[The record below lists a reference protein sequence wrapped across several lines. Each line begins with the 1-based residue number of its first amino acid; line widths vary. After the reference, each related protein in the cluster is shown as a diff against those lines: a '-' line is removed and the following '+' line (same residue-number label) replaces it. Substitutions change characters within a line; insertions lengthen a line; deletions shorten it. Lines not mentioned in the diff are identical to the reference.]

1 MAPTMFDGG
10 CYGAEVIERRGDD
23 IPSWKRL
30 VIAVRRVRALKSA

>member
-10 CYGAEVIERRGDD
+10 CYCAEVIDVRGDD
-23 IPSWKRL
+23 IASWKRL